1 MAHLKTKNI
10 LFYSPDF
17 SLCYSL
23 LMYLQDNYKVTTT
36 TDLEILKSI
45 VSSSHFDM
53 LIMDSEPSE
62 TIEKLVKELRVEN
75 ENFPIIMTYVF
86 NNQIID
92 FESKIRK
99 YISTIFYKPFD
110 LSEVSLK
117 LPALMLH

>member
-1 MAHLKTKNI
+1 
-10 LFYSPDF
+10 
-17 SLCYSL
+17 
-23 LMYLQDNYKVTTT
+23 MYLQDNYKVTTT